1 MADKLTPAQRHKNMV
16 AVKNKGTK
24 PELILRMA
32 LWRKGLRYRKNYKG
46 VPGVPDIAFVQKKI
60 AVFVDGDFWHA
71 RGHQEHPGE
80 EVASNQAFWKKKLSR
95 NVERDREVND
105 ALTELGWLVLRF
117 WESDIKKDVDKCVE
131 DISSYM

>member
-46 VPGVPDIAFVQKKI
+46 VPGVPDIAFVQKKLRSLWMEI
-60 AVFVDGDFWHA
+60 FGM
-71 RGHQEHPGE
+71 RGG
-80 EVASNQAFWKKKLSR
+80 
-95 NVERDREVND
+95 
-105 ALTELGWLVLRF
+105 
-117 WESDIKKDVDKCVE
+117 IKSTRVRRLLQIRHSGRKN
-131 DISSYM
+131 